1 MFPGIPRS
9 GGLLRFGVHVVG
21 DIICRDRKN
30 RAPMLRNSNCP
41 IRLAEPIREYGNTY
55 LLGSSSE
62 EFENTSLEK
71 SPDVVISLTAGT
83 GNVDWGPMT
92 DGSALGFDDG
102 LIGML
107 GITEGGGTETEFC
120 RGLKS
125 SVKGVV

>member
-1 MFPGIPRS
+1 
-9 GGLLRFGVHVVG
+9 
-21 DIICRDRKN
+21 
-30 RAPMLRNSNCP
+30 MLRNSNCP
-41 IRLAEPIREYGNTY
+41 IRLAEPRREYDNTY

-71 SPDVVISLTAGT
+71 SPDAVISLTAGT
-83 GNVDWGPMT
+83 GNVDCGPMT